1 MDAIKYNL
9 LGNIEALKK
18 AQPLPMLP
26 TTSNEDI
33 KYRCLL
39 ELGINWEELPQE
51 IQSRVFS
58 KKIEAKIGASWIPSH
73 IYSQF
78 AYEKLNAQGIV
89 NISYISSPVATWY
102 VDPKKSDDFSEF
114 GTKHLSS
121 YEILEKVLNNQEIKV
136 TIYSDKEVDRQAS
149 IEATEE
155 ARAKSS
161 LIKQEWKDW
170 LWLCPE
176 RCVILCKIYNTTVNV
191 YTSRKYDGSWL
202 ELPGLNPKIKLR
214 PWQLNA
220 VARIIEN
227 RATYLAHDVGLGK
240 SLVMICGMME
250 LRRLGICHKPMLVC
264 LNGTEQQLY
273 NDFLDAY
280 PLANILISKGLSS
293 KEDKKLFTASI
304 KTGDFDC
311 VILTHSQFFQLSL
324 SKEYQV
330 QFLEQ
335 ERELLLNFI
344 NSDKELSNPKSIG
357 GKILKKRLETVD
369 ISIFDAENPELNSL
383 LVTSVDAG
391 KNAKGKKLTRQQKE
405 EIRKGKSIDRLN
417 LKILESNR
425 KYDHVNF
432 EGITDCLVIDE
443 VHQFKNLSVVTKLMN
458 VRGIPTNYSQ
468 RATDTYTKI
477 LYVLDNLLNK
487 VIKNSVGNGR
497 VIGATGTIF
506 SNTLAEIY
514 NWQRMF
520 QLPLLKELGID
531 AFDAWVSQFAEVVR
545 QCRN

>member
-1 MDAIKYNL
+1 MILVSLGLNTYQVMKY
-9 LGNIEALKK
+9 
-18 AQPLPMLP
+18 
-26 TTSNEDI
+26 
-33 KYRCLL
+33 
-39 ELGINWEELPQE
+39 
-51 IQSRVFS
+51 
-58 KKIEAKIGASWIPSH
+58 
-73 IYSQF
+73 
-78 AYEKLNAQGIV
+78 
-89 NISYISSPVATWY
+89 
-102 VDPKKSDDFSEF
+102 
-114 GTKHLSS
+114 
-121 YEILEKVLNNQEIKV
+121 LEKVLNNQEIKV

-176 RCVILCKIYNTTVNV
+176 RCVILCKIYNTTVNI

-250 LRRLGICHKPMLVC
+250 LRRLGICYKPMLVC

-280 PLANILISKGLSS
+280 PLANVLISKGLSS

-344 NSDKELSNPKSIG
+344 NSDKELSNPKSVG
-357 GKILKKRLETVD
+357 GKILKKRLE
-369 ISIFDAENPELNSL
+369 S
-383 LVTSVDAG
+383 
-391 KNAKGKKLTRQQKE
+391 
-405 EIRKGKSIDRLN
+405 
-417 LKILESNR
+417 
-425 KYDHVNF
+425 
-432 EGITDCLVIDE
+432 
-443 VHQFKNLSVVTKLMN
+443 
-458 VRGIPTNYSQ
+458 
-468 RATDTYTKI
+468 
-477 LYVLDNLLNK
+477 
-487 VIKNSVGNGR
+487 
-497 VIGATGTIF
+497 
-506 SNTLAEIY
+506 
-514 NWQRMF
+514 
-520 QLPLLKELGID
+520 
-531 AFDAWVSQFAEVVR
+531 
-545 QCRN
+545 CRYKHF